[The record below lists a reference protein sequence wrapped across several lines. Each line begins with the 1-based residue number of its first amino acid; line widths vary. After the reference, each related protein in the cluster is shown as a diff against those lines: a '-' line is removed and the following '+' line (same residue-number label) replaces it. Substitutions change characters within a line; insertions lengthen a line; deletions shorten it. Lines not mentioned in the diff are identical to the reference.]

1 MSDVGHDREQQAP
14 DYEPPRAEDVSTDD
28 APSVTAAG
36 GTKTI
41 GAG

>member
-1 MSDVGHDREQQAP
+1 MNERPQDTTEPAE
-14 DYEPPRAEDVSTDD
+14 YEAPRAEDVDTDD

-36 GTKTI
+36 GTKTV